1 MLPRPAF
8 HNHMIMLMV
17 ITCTAALL
25 AGCSGAMN
33 MRGAS
38 PRITNNIKKIN
49 TELASQSNDVWRSH
63 FIDVGQGLAVLQEF
77 PCGAMLID
85 TGGEDDQRF
94 HSDSALIA
102 YLDGFFARRTD
113 LHGTLD
119 LLVLTHPHIDHT
131 RGTEVV
137 LDHYQV
143 RNLVDNGQSYGSG
156 AAGQQSLEAFAQS
169 HPGVHYRAVSLAD
182 IASATGLSD
191 GVIDPIT
198 CQPIDPA
205 ITALWGRVESDPGW
219 PGIRFGK
226 TPFQNNNNHSVVL
239 RIAFGKASGLFTGD
253 LEEPAIKD
261 LLTRSRASGLLDV
274 DLYQVGHHGSING
287 TLPELAEAM
296 SPEIA
301 VFSMG
306 PSSWQL
312 TWSAWKYGHPRQEI
326 VTMLAEVMVRK
337 RKPIDVQVGV
347 KSETFVPMH
356 LESALYGTGWDGTVV
371 VQANADGRLQVV
383 TSGR

>member
-1 MLPRPAF
+1 
-8 HNHMIMLMV
+8 MIF
-17 ITCTAALL
+17 ALL
-25 AGCSGAMN
+25 VMVFLGSCSGAMN
-33 MRGAS
+33 ARTAS
-38 PRITNNIKKIN
+38 PRVTSSVKRVNA
-49 TELASQSNDVWRSH
+49 ELAGQPNDVWRAH

-94 HSDSALIA
+94 NSDSALLA

-119 LLVLTHPHIDHT
+119 LVVLTHPHIDHT
-131 RGTEVV
+131 RGTEAV
-137 LDHYQV
+137 LDRYQV
-143 RNLVDNGQSYGSG
+143 HNLVDNGQTYGSG
-156 AAGQQSLEAFAQS
+156 APGQQSLEAFAGS
-169 HPGVHYRAVSLAD
+169 HPSVHYRAVALSD
-182 IASATGLSD
+182 IASATGLTD
-191 GVIDPIT
+191 AIIDPFR
-198 CQPIDPA
+198 CQPVDPT
-205 ITALWGRVESDPGW
+205 ITALWGRLDNDPGW
-219 PGIRFGK
+219 PGMRFGK

-239 RIAFGKASGLFTGD
+239 RVAFGKASGLFTGD

-261 LLTRSRASGLLDV
+261 LLTRSRAAGLLDV

-306 PSSWQL
+306 PASWQL

-326 VTMLAEVMVRK
+326 VQMLADVMVRK
-337 RKPIDVQVGV
+337 RKPIDVQVGI
-347 KSETFVPMH
+347 KSEVFTTAH
-356 LESALYGTGWDGTVV
+356 IESALYATGWDGTVV